1 MLSNFDFGSFLF
13 GITMSWALLLLIL
26 MIAVVTRGDKR

>member
-13 GITMSWALLLLIL
+13 GITLSWALLLLIL
-26 MIAVVTRGDKR
+26 MIAVVTRGDKK

>member
-1 MLSNFDFGSFLF
+1 MLSNFDLGSFIF
-13 GITMSWALLLLIL
+13 GIASSWALLLLVL